1 MVPKGWEILSIGD
14 LGDVITGSTPKT
26 SDLSLYG
33 GDIPFVGPAD
43 LGRGKPITSAI
54 KTLSDEGFQ
63 ATRKIRKGATLFTC
77 IGSTIGKIG
86 FSGTALATNQ
96 QINAVVPNKL
106 HDDNF
111 IYHALK
117 YRASHIAKLA
127 GTQAVPIIN
136 KSTFSSQPILVSPLP
151 EQKKIAQILS
161 TWDQAITATER
172 LLENSQQRK
181 KGLMQKLLTGKRR
194 LPGFDGEWKE
204 LRLKELLSEEKTRN
218 KDRSIGR
225 VLSVTN
231 HSGFVLP
238 ENQFSKR
245 VASDDVSNYRVVRKG
260 QYGYNPSRL
269 NVGSFARLDV
279 FDEGLL
285 SPMYVV
291 FSVDETRL
299 HNDYFLNWM
308 KSNEAKQRI
317 KGSTQGSVR
326 DSVGFDALCSFP
338 FRIPPL
344 DEQKNISAVL
354 VTADKEIQVI
364 QIRRDQLKQE
374 KKALMQQL
382 LTGKRRVQV
391 EAP

>member
-181 KGLMQKLLTGKRR
+181 KGLMQKLLTGKKR
-194 LPGFDGEWKE
+194 LPGFEGVFKILPLREAAHITMGTSPKSSAYNSSGLGLPLLQGNADIENRRSKPRVFTSEITKRCQDGNI
-204 LRLKELLSEEKTRN
+204 LLSVRAPVGSVAISNHEAC
-218 KDRSIGR
+218 IGR
-225 VLSVTN
+225 GICAIEAKAGNHQTFLYQWMLWYEPQWASLSQGSTFESVNSADIKNLQIKLPTADEQAATAQVLSAGDQEIALL
-231 HSGFVLP
+231 H
-238 ENQFSKR
+238 E
-245 VASDDVSNYRVVRKG
+245 
-260 QYGYNPSRL
+260 RL
-269 NVGSFARLDV
+269 S
-279 FDEGLL
+279 
-285 SPMYVV
+285 
-291 FSVDETRL
+291 
-299 HNDYFLNWM
+299 
-308 KSNEAKQRI
+308 
-317 KGSTQGSVR
+317 
-326 DSVGFDALCSFP
+326 C
-338 FRIPPL
+338 
-344 DEQKNISAVL
+344 
-354 VTADKEIQVI
+354 
-364 QIRRDQLKQE
+364 LKKE

-382 LTGKRRVQV
+382 LTGKRRVKV
-391 EAP
+391 EAE